1 MDKKKVILGLSG
13 GVDSSASA
21 IRLKEEGYDVTG
33 VFMRNWDSTLNNDRL
48 GNPTVNDDV
57 CPQEIDYQ
65 DAVDVAKKL
74 NIKMDRVD
82 FIDEYWKYV
91 FQYFLSEYKKG
102 RTPNPDVMCN
112 KEIKF
117 KAFLNYAF
125 NHDADYIAMGH
136 YAQVKREEDGKT
148 HLMRAVDQNKDQTY
162 FLCLLNQQQIRK
174 ALFPIGDM
182 VKPDVRKLAAKYD
195 LDTAK
200 KKDSTGICFIGER
213 NFHQF
218 LKNYLPAKPGN
229 IETVDHK
236 IVGKHDGLMYY
247 TIGQRKGLNLG
258 GMHGFKN
265 EPWFVLGKNIKRNV
279 LVVGQGE
286 ENPLLQSNRLI
297 ASNVNWICDEP
308 TYDKDYQAKFRY
320 RQKDTTVRIKKLDN
334 NQIEVTYKT
343 SSGVTPGQV
352 VCLYDNDE
360 CIGGAIIEE
369 VYWDNDI
376 RTVFND

>member
-13 GVDSSASA
+13 GVDSSVAA
-21 IRLKEEGYDVTG
+21 IRLKNDGYDVVG

-65 DAVDVAKKL
+65 DAVDVANKL
-74 NIKMDRVD
+74 GIKMDRVD
-82 FIDEYWKYV
+82 FIEEYWQYV
-91 FQYFLSEYKKG
+91 FKYFLDEYKKG

-136 YAQVKREEDGKT
+136 YAQVKREENGKT

-162 FLCLLNQQQIRK
+162 FLCLLSQNQIKK

-182 VKPDVRKLAAKYD
+182 VKPDVRKLAQEYN
-195 LDTAK
+195 LETAK

-218 LKNYLPAKPGN
+218 LKNYLPAQPGN

-265 EPWFVLGKNIKRNV
+265 EPWFVLGKNMKRNV

-286 ENPLLQSNRLI
+286 DNILLKSNRLI

-334 NQIEVTYKT
+334 NQIEVTYL
-343 SSGVTPGQV
+343 SSLGVTPGQV

-369 VYWDNDI
+369 VYLDNEI

>member
-1 MDKKKVILGLSG
+1 MKKVILGLSG
-13 GVDSSASA
+13 GVDSSVAA
-21 IRLKEEGYDVTG
+21 IRLKNEGYDVTG

-48 GNPTVNDDV
+48 GNPTVNNDV

-74 NIKMDRVD
+74 GIKMDRVD
-82 FIDEYWKYV
+82 FIEEYWNYVFKYFLDEYA
-91 FQYFLSEYKKG
+91 KG
-102 RTPNPDVMCN
+102 RTPNPDVFCN

-117 KAFLNYAF
+117 KAFLNYALK
-125 NHDADYIAMGH
+125 HDADYIAMGH
-136 YAQVKREEDGKT
+136 YAQVKRDENGKT

-162 FLCLLNQQQIRK
+162 FLCLLSQDQIKK

-182 VKPDVRKLAAKYD
+182 VKPDVRILAAKYN

-213 NFHQF
+213 KFHQF

-229 IETVDHK
+229 METVDHK
-236 IVGKHDGLMYY
+236 VISKHDGLMYY
-247 TIGQRKGLNLG
+247 TIGQRKGLNIG
-258 GMHGFKN
+258 GLTGYKN
-265 EPWFVLGKNIKRNV
+265 EPWFVLGKNLKRNV

-286 ENPLLQSNRLI
+286 DNILLKSNRLI
-297 ASNVNWICDEP
+297 ASHVNFICDVPECGE
-308 TYDKDYQAKFRY
+308 KIYQAKFRY
-320 RQKDTTVRIKKLDN
+320 REKDTPVKIKLLDN
-334 NQIEVTYKT
+334 DMIEVSY
-343 SSGVTPGQV
+343 SESEGVTPGQI

-369 VYWDNDI
+369 VYWNDEI

>member
-1 MDKKKVILGLSG
+1 MAKKVILGLSG
-13 GVDSSASA
+13 GVDSSAAA

-57 CPQEIDYQ
+57 CPQEVDYH
-65 DAVDVAKKL
+65 DAQAVAEKL
-74 NIKMDRVD
+74 GIKMDRVD
-82 FIDEYWKYV
+82 FIEEYWNYVFKYFLDEYA
-91 FQYFLSEYKKG
+91 KG

-117 KAFLNYAF
+117 KAFLSYAF
-125 NHDADYIAMGH
+125 KNDADYIAMGH
-136 YAQVKREEDGKT
+136 YAQVRREENGKT

-162 FLCLLNQQQIRK
+162 FLCLLTQDQIKK

-182 VKPDVRKLAAKYD
+182 VKPDVRALAKKYD
-195 LDTAK
+195 LDTAT

-229 IETVDHK
+229 IETVDHQV
-236 IVGKHDGLMYY
+236 IAKHDGLMYY

-258 GMHGFKN
+258 GMRGFKN

-286 ENPLLQSNRLI
+286 DNLLLQSNRLI
-297 ASNVNWICDEP
+297 ASHVNWICDEP
-308 TYDKDYQAKFRY
+308 TCDHDYQAKFRY
-320 RQKDTTVRIKKLDN
+320 REKDTTVQIHKLDDGN
-334 NQIEVTYKT
+334 IEVTYK
-343 SSGVTPGQV
+343 SSEGVTPGQV
-352 VCLYDNDE
+352 VCLYDGDE

-369 VYWDNDI
+369 VYWNDEI
-376 RTVFND
+376 RTVFED

>member
-1 MDKKKVILGLSG
+1 MAKKVILGLSG

-57 CPQEIDYQ
+57 CPQEVDYQ
-65 DAVDVAKKL
+65 DAVDVANKIG
-74 NIKMDRVD
+74 IKMDRVD
-82 FIDEYWKYV
+82 FIEEYWNYVFKYFLDEY
-91 FQYFLSEYKKG
+91 QKG

-125 NHDADYIAMGH
+125 SHDADYIAMGH
-136 YAQVKREEDGKT
+136 YAQVKRDSDGTT

-162 FLCLLNQQQIRK
+162 FLCLLTQDQIKK

-182 VKPDVRKLAAKYD
+182 VKPDVRKLAAKYN
-195 LDTAK
+195 LDTAT

-213 NFHQF
+213 NFHKF
-218 LKNYLPAKPGN
+218 LQNYLPAQPGN
-229 IETVDHK
+229 IETVDHT
-236 IVGKHDGLMYY
+236 VLGRHDGLMYY

-258 GMHGFKN
+258 GMKGYKN

-286 ENPLLQSNRLI
+286 DNPLLKSNKLI
-297 ASNVNWICDEP
+297 ASHINFIASTPTCDK
-308 TYDKDYQAKFRY
+308 TYQAKFRY
-320 RQKDTTVRIKKLDN
+320 REKDTDVCLKIVGDTL
-334 NQIEVTYKT
+334 EVTYKEAF
-343 SSGVTPGQV
+343 GVTPGQI
-352 VCLYDNDE
+352 VCLYDKDE

-369 VYWDNDI
+369 VYYNDEL
-376 RTVFND
+376 RTVFED

>member
-13 GVDSSASA
+13 GVDSSVAA
-21 IRLKEEGYDVTG
+21 IRLKNDGYDVVG

-57 CPQEIDYQ
+57 CPQEVDYQ
-65 DAVDVAKKL
+65 DAVDVANKL
-74 NIKMDRVD
+74 GIKMDRVD
-82 FIDEYWKYV
+82 FIEEYWQYV
-91 FQYFLSEYKKG
+91 FKYFLDEYKKG

-136 YAQVKREEDGKT
+136 YAQVKREENGKT

-162 FLCLLNQQQIRK
+162 FLCLLGQNQIKK

-182 VKPDVRKLAAKYD
+182 VKPDVRKLAQEYN
-195 LDTAK
+195 LETAK

-218 LKNYLPAKPGN
+218 LKNYLPAQPGN

-265 EPWFVLGKNIKRNV
+265 EPWFVLGKNMKRNV

-286 ENPLLQSNRLI
+286 DNILLKSNRLI

-334 NQIEVTYKT
+334 NQIEVTYL
-343 SSGVTPGQV
+343 SSLGVTPGQV

-369 VYWDNDI
+369 VYLDNEI

>member
-13 GVDSSASA
+13 GVDSSVAA
-21 IRLKEEGYDVTG
+21 IRLKNDGYDVVG

-65 DAVDVAKKL
+65 DAVDVANKL
-74 NIKMDRVD
+74 GIKMDRVD
-82 FIDEYWKYV
+82 FIEEYWQYV
-91 FQYFLSEYKKG
+91 FKYFLDEYKKG

-136 YAQVKREEDGKT
+136 YAQVKREENGKT

-162 FLCLLNQQQIRK
+162 FLCLLSQNQIKK

-182 VKPDVRKLAAKYD
+182 VKPDVRKLAQEYN
-195 LDTAK
+195 LETAK

-218 LKNYLPAKPGN
+218 LKNYLPAQPGN
-229 IETVDHK
+229 IETVDHQ

-265 EPWFVLGKNIKRNV
+265 EPWFVLGKNMKRNV

-286 ENPLLQSNRLI
+286 DNILLKSNRLI

-334 NQIEVTYKT
+334 NQIEVTYL
-343 SSGVTPGQV
+343 SSLGVTPGQV

-369 VYWDNDI
+369 VYLDNEI